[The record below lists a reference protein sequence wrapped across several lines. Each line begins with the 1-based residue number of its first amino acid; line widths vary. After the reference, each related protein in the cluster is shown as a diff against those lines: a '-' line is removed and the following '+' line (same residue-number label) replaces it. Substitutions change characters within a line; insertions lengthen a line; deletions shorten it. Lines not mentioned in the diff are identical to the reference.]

1 MFIPLKESLQKQKP
15 TCKYSMVNAMFF
27 KSIITNQ
34 HTLKKK
40 LTPSTQ
46 NISIFFCLDIF
57 SEILL

>member
-40 LTPSTQ
+40 TYSLYLKYKY
-46 NISIFFCLDIF
+46 FFCLDIF